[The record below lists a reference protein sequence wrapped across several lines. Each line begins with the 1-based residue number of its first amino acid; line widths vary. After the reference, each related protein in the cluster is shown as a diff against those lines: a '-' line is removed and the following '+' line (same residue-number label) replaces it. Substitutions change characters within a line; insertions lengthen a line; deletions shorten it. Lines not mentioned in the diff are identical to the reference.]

1 MGSVIAHSFINN
13 KNIKLIIALG
23 SPFYLKKHSKLI
35 TICGGNSDY
44 YVECDSNPSTFYT
57 SDIQFV
63 WTNCD
68 HKQLVWCNQLMIV
81 LSNLINTFQSA
92 DIVRKKL
99 IGYPGTSIHS
109 DSKK

>member
-1 MGSVIAHSFINN
+1 MKPVGFVS
-13 KNIKLIIALG
+13 
-23 SPFYLKKHSKLI
+23 KH
-35 TICGGNSDY
+35 GNS
-44 YVECDSNPSTFYT
+44 PRH
-57 SDIQFV
+57 DIKFNNITK